1 LGVVV
6 VVMGSACHT
15 AARGA
20 TRLVAI
26 NDGH

>member
-1 LGVVV
+1 VVM